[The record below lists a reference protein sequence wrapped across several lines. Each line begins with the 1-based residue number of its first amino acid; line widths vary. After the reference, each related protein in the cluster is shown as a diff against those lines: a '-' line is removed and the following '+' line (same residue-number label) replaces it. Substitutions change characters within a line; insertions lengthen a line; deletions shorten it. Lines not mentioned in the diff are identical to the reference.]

1 MRSKAFFF
9 NSVCALISYAVLFLG
24 PLIVSP
30 FLKFFLGSEI
40 LGIQKTFQDTVA
52 LISIVELGISYGVI
66 YKLYKPIA
74 EKDNNKIAVLL
85 KFYRSAFKL
94 VSLAI
99 AFLGLITSFI
109 MPKIITG
116 KYHSKV
122 LNDSFLSFV
131 FLIYVLD
138 SLLTYLFGHKRIM
151 LIADQKNYIATICRT
166 VCQVIMFFMQIVVI
180 FLFKSFLMYSLLRP
194 VFTFLESLLINYE
207 FRKKYKYI
215 NLKVKEKLGKD
226 EKKDLVKT
234 LSALFYHRVGA
245 QSIISGS
252 TLILVHKLGEKLTG
266 IYYPYVLITNGVVS
280 ATNQV
285 FNAIL
290 SSFGN
295 YLAKHSREETYFLY
309 KKVFFFNYLLFS
321 FLSIAFFCVISP
333 FMRIW
338 MGNDSVFNT
347 FTIFLITL
355 NFYFSGI
362 RHSIFMV
369 KASVGLYRQDRF
381 LALLEAFINL
391 FFSYIFSSTFGINGI
406 LFASLI
412 STILVP
418 MWAHPYLVYKNVF
431 RCPVKKYY
439 EKFILYFLITLIV
452 GTISFKICSYTS
464 KLNNFLQIFLNL
476 VICTII
482 AVIVNF
488 MLFRNSDEMKYMFR
502 ISKSILSK
510 FKN

>member
-1 MRSKAFFF
+1 M
-9 NSVCALISYAVLFLG
+9 FLG
-24 PLIVSP
+24 N
-30 FLKFFLGSEI
+30 EI

-66 YKLYKPIA
+66 YKLYKPIS
-74 EKDNNKIAVLL
+74 EKDNKKIAVLL

-94 VSLAI
+94 VCVGI
-99 AFLGLITSFI
+99 AFIGLIVSFI

-116 KYHSKV
+116 KYHSKI

-166 VCQVIMFFMQIVVI
+166 VCQVLMFFMQIVVI
-180 FLFKSFLMYSLLRP
+180 FVFKSFLLYSLLRP
-194 VFTFLESLLINYE
+194 FFTFLESLLINFE
-207 FRKKYKYI
+207 FKKKYKDI
-215 NLKVKEKLGKD
+215 DLKVKEKL
-226 EKKDLVKT
+226 EKEEKIDLIKT

-266 IYYPYVLITNGVVS
+266 MYYPYVLITNGIIS

-295 YLAKHSREETYFLY
+295 YLANHLRRETYFLY
-309 KKVFFFNYLLFS
+309 KKIFFFNYLLFS
-321 FLSIAFFCVISP
+321 FFSIVFFCTISP

-347 FTIFLITL
+347 STIFLITL

-391 FFSYIFSSTFGINGI
+391 LFSYILSSAFGINGI
-406 LFASLI
+406 LIASLI
-412 STILVP
+412 STFFVP
-418 MWAHPYLVYKNVF
+418 LWAHPYLVYKNVF

-439 EKFILYFLITLIV
+439 KKFTFYFLITLLA
-452 GTISFKICSYTS
+452 GMMSFYFCSYTNR
-464 KLNNFLQIFLNL
+464 LNNFFQIVLNL
-476 VICTII
+476 VICTSILFTI
-482 AVIVNF
+482 NF
-488 MLFRNSDEMKYMFR
+488 VLFRNSEELKYIIRTFR
-502 ISKSILSK
+502 SIFSKVK
-510 FKN
+510 FKLKYY

>member
-266 IYYPYVLITNGVVS
+266 I
-280 ATNQV
+280 
-285 FNAIL
+285 
-290 SSFGN
+290 
-295 YLAKHSREETYFLY
+295 